1 MLASK
6 SVRTVL
12 AALTAVTLAGC
23 MPRPSDEPD
32 DHLLDPA
39 ATAATPDPC
48 GLLTPE
54 EVQQVR
60 GGTIEPGEEIR
71 GNRTGERVCSFDQQG
86 TKLLTT
92 VSVYPEDRAGFDGEF
107 ETVKANFPDSERV
120 PGIGEAAFI
129 STVFL
134 FSIKGAFVVVVVA
147 AGDVDAAKPKLL
159 ALGPKAVARLP

>member
-6 SVRTVL
+6 PVRTVL
-12 AALTAVTLAGC
+12 AAFTAVTLAGC
-23 MPRPSDEPD
+23 MLRPSDEPD

-48 GLLTPE
+48 GLLTPD
-54 EVQQVR
+54 EVQQVQ

-107 ETVKANFPDSERV
+107 ETVKA
-120 PGIGEAAFI
+120 
-129 STVFL
+129 
-134 FSIKGAFVVVVVA
+134 
-147 AGDVDAAKPKLL
+147 AKPKLL

>member
-12 AALTAVTLAGC
+12 AAATAVTMAGC
-23 MPRPSDEPD
+23 MLRPRGEPD
-32 DHLLDPA
+32 DRVLDPA

-54 EVQQVR
+54 EVQQVQ

-92 VSVYPEDRAGFDGEF
+92 VGVYPEDRAGFDAEF
-107 ETVKANFPDSERV
+107 ETVKGNFPDSERV

-159 ALGPKAVARLP
+159 ALGPKAMARLP